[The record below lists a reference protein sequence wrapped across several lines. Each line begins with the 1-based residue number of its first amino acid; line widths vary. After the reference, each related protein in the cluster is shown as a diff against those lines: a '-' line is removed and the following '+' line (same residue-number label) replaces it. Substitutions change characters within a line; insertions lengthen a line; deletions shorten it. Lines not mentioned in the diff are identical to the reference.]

1 MRNFT
6 IPDRI
11 DIDQAIG
18 LTSMHNFKK
27 KTYKCLC
34 LSFFLNFCYLRSG
47 TTVKLCFTFL
57 NKKL

>member
-27 KTYKCLC
+27 KHISVY
-34 LSFFLNFCYLRSG
+34 
-47 TTVKLCFTFL
+47 V
-57 NKKL
+57 

>member
-6 IPDRI
+6 ITDRI

-27 KTYKCLC
+27 KIFSVY
-34 LSFFLNFCYLRSG
+34 
-47 TTVKLCFTFL
+47 V
-57 NKKL
+57 